1 MSFQNQTDEELMK
14 DYIAGHEQAF
24 EELALRYEKPILNFV
39 YPYFRNQ
46 SICEDITQ
54 DIFVRLVESKEK
66 YNPERPFKPWLYQIA
81 RNRVYDELR
90 KKKRWS
96 LRLFQPK
103 QETELPQ
110 SIGAVPDP
118 SLSPRETLN
127 QSRLRD
133 LLLESIQSLDDKSR
147 DMVILRHLQGLSV
160 REVAD
165 ILGLPEG
172 TVQSGTYRALQ
183 SLEKS
188 LIHKGIS
195 QEDLR

>member
-1 MSFQNQTDEELMK
+1 MK
-14 DYIAGHEQAF
+14 EYIAGHEQAF
-24 EELALRYEKPILNFV
+24 EELAHRYEKTILNFV

-46 SICEDITQ
+46 SISEDITQ
-54 DIFVRLVESKEK
+54 DVFVRLVESKNQ
-66 YNPERPFKPWLYQIA
+66 YNPDRPFKPWIYQIA

-103 QETELPQ
+103 EENELSQ
-110 SIGAVPDP
+110 KTGAVPDP
-118 SLSPRETLN
+118 TLSPRETLN

-133 LLLESIQSLDDKSR
+133 ILLESIQSLDIKSR

-160 REVAD
+160 RETAE
-165 ILGLPEG
+165 ILELPEG

-183 SLEKS
+183 SLEKV
-188 LIHKGIS
+188 LIQKGIS
-195 QEDLR
+195 PEDLR